1 MMRMR
6 AVAVACGL
14 AALLSCITMI
24 AIGCARLRRVSTGE
38 VVTAMP
44 TASIVPPIATV
55 APPVSVVEAPPT
67 ETPEVEAPREEP
79 TKPVVP
85 EVKVAAQTG
94 LRDELEGLHSLL
106 SELQKAVST
115 PSPEKVETLSL
126 RVLVRLAH
134 IEFKALEH
142 LRKSEEAVRVSEV
155 VQMMDEMR
163 ANLRDAR
170 SAIKRGSVKVASAAI
185 SEMIDKAKAL
195 EELLISPAHEK
206 ESASQT
212 TLKQPYEKP

>member
-1 MMRMR
+1 MRMR
-6 AVAVACGL
+6 EVAIVCAS
-14 AALLSCITMI
+14 ATLLLCVTMI
-24 AIGCARLRRVSTGE
+24 AIGCARLKRVSPRE

-55 APPVSVVEAPPT
+55 APPMSIVEAPPT
-67 ETPEVEAPREEP
+67 EAPEVEALKEEP
-79 TKPVVP
+79 IKPTAP
-85 EVKVAAQTG
+85 EAKVTTPTE
-94 LRDELEGLHSLL
+94 LRDELKGLHSLL
-106 SELQKAVST
+106 SELQSAVST

-126 RVLVRLAH
+126 RVLVRLAY

-170 SAIKRGSVKVASAAI
+170 SAIKRGSMKMASAAI

-195 EELLISPAHEK
+195 EELLASPAHEK
-206 ESASQT
+206 ESTSQT
-212 TLKQPYEKP
+212 TLKQPYKKP